1 MAKPKKDGK
10 RATGVQG
17 KSGYLYI
24 ISYQHIMKDGV
35 KVRQKQW
42 ISTGLKD
49 TAENVKKAS
58 EMRARQLN
66 TKHTDVSTDRNITL
80 ADYIDNFLNKK
91 KREVSDTTSSSY
103 FYRGNSI
110 KEFFGD
116 IKVKEITESMVEC
129 FLDELFEER
138 HLQQRTVKDIKVLLS
153 TILDKAVKEGIV
165 AYNPAKEVVINKK
178 LALKYAKEKNT
189 EDEFFSY
196 GEAQTFLDNIKE
208 LDCYEM
214 YYVALFFGLRRE
226 ELLGLRWS
234 AIDFNSKTMSINHT
248 VTKGMTVNYVNS
260 TKTDASNREY
270 PLTDEQIEMF
280 RQLKTKEDFNRKLFG
295 NCYIENEYIF
305 KHANGKLYYPDYPT
319 KTFKGLII
327 KMPELPQGITLHGLR
342 SSCVSILVHQG
353 MDVKSIQKWVGHA
366 DYETTLKIYAKVKDK
381 EAKKEISDKMT
392 SVITL
397 KEYTDHNIKQ

>member
-66 TKHTDVSTDRNITL
+66 TKHTDVSTDRNINL

-116 IKVKEITESMVEC
+116 TKVKEITESMVEC

-138 HLQQRTVKDIKVLLS
+138 HLQQRTVKDI
-153 TILDKAVKEGIV
+153 
-165 AYNPAKEVVINKK
+165 
-178 LALKYAKEKNT
+178 
-189 EDEFFSY
+189 
-196 GEAQTFLDNIKE
+196 
-208 LDCYEM
+208 
-214 YYVALFFGLRRE
+214 
-226 ELLGLRWS
+226 
-234 AIDFNSKTMSINHT
+234 
-248 VTKGMTVNYVNS
+248 
-260 TKTDASNREY
+260 
-270 PLTDEQIEMF
+270 
-280 RQLKTKEDFNRKLFG
+280 
-295 NCYIENEYIF
+295 
-305 KHANGKLYYPDYPT
+305 
-319 KTFKGLII
+319 
-327 KMPELPQGITLHGLR
+327 
-342 SSCVSILVHQG
+342 
-353 MDVKSIQKWVGHA
+353 
-366 DYETTLKIYAKVKDK
+366 
-381 EAKKEISDKMT
+381 
-392 SVITL
+392 
-397 KEYTDHNIKQ
+397 

>member
-138 HLQQRTVKDIKVLLS
+138 HLQQRTVKD
-153 TILDKAVKEGIV
+153 T
-165 AYNPAKEVVINKK
+165 
-178 LALKYAKEKNT
+178 
-189 EDEFFSY
+189 
-196 GEAQTFLDNIKE
+196 
-208 LDCYEM
+208 
-214 YYVALFFGLRRE
+214 
-226 ELLGLRWS
+226 
-234 AIDFNSKTMSINHT
+234 
-248 VTKGMTVNYVNS
+248 
-260 TKTDASNREY
+260 
-270 PLTDEQIEMF
+270 
-280 RQLKTKEDFNRKLFG
+280 
-295 NCYIENEYIF
+295 
-305 KHANGKLYYPDYPT
+305 NGKLFYPDYPT
-319 KTFKGLII
+319 KTFKSLII
-327 KMPELPQGITLHGLR
+327 KMPALPLGLTLHGLR

-397 KEYTDHNIKQ
+397 KEYTDHNIEQ

>member
-1 MAKPKKDGK
+1 
-10 RATGVQG
+10 
-17 KSGYLYI
+17 
-24 ISYQHIMKDGV
+24 MKDGV

-178 LALKYAKEKNT
+178 LAL
-189 EDEFFSY
+189 
-196 GEAQTFLDNIKE
+196 
-208 LDCYEM
+208 
-214 YYVALFFGLRRE
+214 
-226 ELLGLRWS
+226 
-234 AIDFNSKTMSINHT
+234 
-248 VTKGMTVNYVNS
+248 
-260 TKTDASNREY
+260 
-270 PLTDEQIEMF
+270 
-280 RQLKTKEDFNRKLFG
+280 
-295 NCYIENEYIF
+295 
-305 KHANGKLYYPDYPT
+305 
-319 KTFKGLII
+319 
-327 KMPELPQGITLHGLR
+327 
-342 SSCVSILVHQG
+342 
-353 MDVKSIQKWVGHA
+353 
-366 DYETTLKIYAKVKDK
+366 
-381 EAKKEISDKMT
+381 
-392 SVITL
+392 
-397 KEYTDHNIKQ
+397 

>member
-214 YYVALFFGLRRE
+214 YYVALFFGLKA
-226 ELLGLRWS
+226 W
-234 AIDFNSKTMSINHT
+234 FKTT
-248 VTKGMTVNYVNS
+248 
-260 TKTDASNREY
+260 
-270 PLTDEQIEMF
+270 
-280 RQLKTKEDFNRKLFG
+280 
-295 NCYIENEYIF
+295 
-305 KHANGKLYYPDYPT
+305 
-319 KTFKGLII
+319 
-327 KMPELPQGITLHGLR
+327 
-342 SSCVSILVHQG
+342 
-353 MDVKSIQKWVGHA
+353 
-366 DYETTLKIYAKVKDK
+366 
-381 EAKKEISDKMT
+381 
-392 SVITL
+392 
-397 KEYTDHNIKQ
+397 